1 MGERVTHEVF
11 RRGVFIA
18 DKPQGPT
25 SHQVS
30 AWARDLVGAERAGH
44 AGTLDPRVTGV
55 LPIAFNDATR
65 ALDALLVGDKEYVG
79 IMEFHQDVPEPKLRD
94 IVRRFTGPI
103 YQMPP
108 VRSAVKRELRVRTI
122 HELEV
127 LERDGRLVLFRT
139 RCESGTYVRTLA
151 NDIGEALGIG
161 AHLAD
166 LRRTRT
172 GPFAETEARPLT
184 DLQDAVA
191 FWREENDDA
200 AIRRLVLPM
209 ERLFAHL
216 PRIVLKDT
224 AVDAVCHGANL
235 AVPGISSMDAGV
247 TKGALVA
254 LVTAKGEGIALAK
267 ALLTPSQVEAARK
280 GVVADTE
287 RVLMEPGTY
296 PKGWRS

>member
-1 MGERVTHEVF
+1 VGEPVTHPLF
-11 RRGVFIA
+11 RRGVFLA

-30 AWARDLVGAERAGH
+30 AWVRDLVGAARAGH

-79 IMEFHQDVPEPKLRD
+79 VLELHQDVPAEK
-94 IVRRFTGPI
+94 VHSMFRRFTGPI

-122 HELEV
+122 HELEL
-127 LERDGRLVLFRT
+127 LEREDRHVLFRT
-139 RCESGTYVRTLA
+139 RCESGTYIRTLA
-151 NDIGEALGIG
+151 NDLGEALGVG
-161 AHLAD
+161 AHLVD

-172 GPFAETEARPLT
+172 GPFREAEIHPLL

-191 FWREENDDA
+191 FWREGGDDTHLKA
-200 AIRRLVLPM
+200 LIHPM
-209 ERLFAHL
+209 ERLLEHL
-216 PRIVLKDT
+216 PRIVVKDT
-224 AVDAVCHGANL
+224 AVDAICHGANL
-235 AVPGISSMDAGV
+235 MVPGISSMDAGI

-254 LVTAKGEGIALAK
+254 LVTAKGEGVALAEV
-267 ALLTPSQVEAARK
+267 ALTPSQVESTRK

-287 RVLMEPGTY
+287 RVLMDPGTY